1 MIQALTSEGGLVA
14 AVQRHGKEVFSALT
28 A

>member
-1 MIQALTSEGGLVA
+1 MIQALTAEGGLVA